1 MPIHNTAMLE
11 NAPPNTTSVNTTAVN
26 TAAPEDAEHE
36 QLMISEND
44 IAKLDRYSTARSANT
59 NSTSAQQTGLVHSW
73 SSAFDPDNGISEY
86 AQVLSGIG
94 QSVYQAVQ
102 NNPTGPMPKGLESR
116 WSEFTGRVFL
126 QKGAEMDINAFIQA
140 VLREAYMEN
149 TQDLHFY
156 AQKVKYY
163 NAVKKNLRNKLIDL
177 RSLLTNQAGR
187 EGTDKLIED
196 PDVNPPVETQI
207 EMRIYQGVFAK
218 GWDSKIKVSTDDV
231 ITHLNERDSIYDLNQ
246 DGAVG
251 ADDVAIAQSGE
262 SFIPQT
268 LLTPKLDENGQP
280 EYVTTKDELDT
291 YITNLEETLNGVG
304 DDAQLANVDLQNML
318 QKQQQTLQMLSNI
331 AKMLHDTAMAV
342 IRKIGG

>member
-1 MPIHNTAMLE
+1 MPIYNTAMQK
-11 NAPPNTTSVNTTAVN
+11 NASLNKTSFNTTAQGN
-26 TAAPEDAEHE
+26 AEQE
-36 QLMISEND
+36 KLMISEND
-44 IAKLDRYSTARSANT
+44 IVKLDRYSATRAANT
-59 NSTSAQQTGLVHSW
+59 NSASAQKTGLIVSF
-73 SSAFDPDNGISEY
+73 SSALDANNGVSEY
-86 AQVLSGIG
+86 AQALSGIG
-94 QSVYQAVQ
+94 QSVYHAAQ
-102 NNPTGPMPKGLESR
+102 NNPTGPLPEGLQSR
-116 WSEFTGRVFL
+116 WSEFAGKVFRE
-126 QKGAEMDINAFIQA
+126 KGAELDINAFVQA

-163 NAVKKNLRNKLIDL
+163 NAVKKTLRNKLIDL
-177 RSLLTNQAGR
+177 RSVLTNQAGR

-218 GWDSKIKVSTDDV
+218 GWDSKIKVSADDV

-251 ADDVAIAQSGE
+251 VDDVAIAQSGE
-262 SFIPQT
+262 AFIPQT
-268 LLTPKLDENGQP
+268 LLTPKLDENGQL

-331 AKMLHDTAMAV
+331 AKMLHDTGMAV